1 VDAMSKQRLWGDQ
14 ATKIVC
20 NELRQQNLLS
30 VSDWIHD
37 ATDCAARFSPMTY
50 QGYSL
55 WAIPCMR
62 LMRKSPWFARRVAT
76 VVRWMVADIRY
87 EKGLSNQ
94 SHFMG
99 RVVRRNLFWPG
110 NWLLGRYATFFHSNK
125 RTLSIQAYESALP
138 H

>member
-1 VDAMSKQRLWGDQ
+1 MSKQSLWGNF
-14 ATKIVC
+14 AEKIVC
-20 NELRQQNLLS
+20 NELRKQNLLS
-30 VSDWIHD
+30 VSDWIYD
-37 ATDCAARFSPMTY
+37 ATDCAAKFSPTTY

-110 NWLLGRYATFFHSNK
+110 NWLLGRYVALF
-125 RTLSIQAYESALP
+125 RTHNSKLCIQAHEPALP
-138 H
+138 R